1 MYTKDVSLIHGA
13 KLSLGR
19 LMKDIEGNESDLWTG
34 RKSSERLFSEF
45 QISESIRRICAYGV
59 NFAESLLNMLMHERI
74 ESTE

>member
-1 MYTKDVSLIHGA
+1 MYTKDVAVIHDAKRSLV
-13 KLSLGR
+13 R
-19 LMKDIEGNESDLWTG
+19 LMREIEDNESELWTG

-74 ESTE
+74 ESI